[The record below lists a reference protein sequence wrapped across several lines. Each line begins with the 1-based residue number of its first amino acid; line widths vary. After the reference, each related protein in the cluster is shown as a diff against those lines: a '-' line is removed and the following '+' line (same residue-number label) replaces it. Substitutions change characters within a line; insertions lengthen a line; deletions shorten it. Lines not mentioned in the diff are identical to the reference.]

1 MKLKYPIKSIKE
13 IDQANLSKESQTQ
26 ASLNISIHKKSNY
39 KFLRNNYRIV
49 KIFFQIQ
56 REAKI

>member
-39 KFLRNNYRIV
+39 KFLRNNDRIV
-49 KIFFQIQ
+49 C
-56 REAKI
+56 E